1 MYNILFVDDELVMRS
16 RLHMLLDWEKLGYHV
31 VGDAIHGEQALDI
44 LHAVPVDVVI
54 TDIKMP
60 IMDGIRLIGAM
71 AAEGFSP
78 VILVLSGYDDFALV
92 REAFKLGAYD
102 YLLKSDIH
110 EDNMAALMG
119 NIRCLLDEKYAKT
132 GQAPKAFHEL
142 DMEAALKSAALGKMP
157 AGSLKLAKQ
166 FGLALFEIDGF
177 RHESLRFGPDL
188 EENLVRPMLNFA
200 QQIPRV
206 RKKCKVTDI
215 WPSQYLLYYPMDEG
229 EDATAWQGRLVQ
241 LCRQLTSAWKTYMN
255 LTVCAVIGG
264 PCPSSK
270 DFESCFSR
278 LTKWLDMKYMTERDC
293 IVCLD
298 GQTPFDIDRGIRG
311 EVLYASLLAALSSA
325 DEFAMAG
332 ETKALFAR
340 LYAMDFEAAR
350 QESLVVIYQ
359 VAMLF
364 KRNNEDIS
372 DIFGENINYCE
383 KVGRLLTMR
392 ELEMWLTNY
401 FRWVMD
407 YMEHK
412 YDRRQADMIE
422 RAKRFIWDNYG
433 NPEMTLG
440 IVADY
445 VGLNEKYF
453 SSRFTKETG
462 QTFSNFLARLR
473 IEKAKELMDHTDMKM
488 YEICEHVGYHNVEN
502 FNRTFKKLCDMS
514 PSAYKKS
521 KS

>member
-16 RLHMLLDWEKLGYHV
+16 RLHMLLDWEGLGFHV

-44 LHAVPVDVVI
+44 LHAMPVDVVI

-60 IMDGIRLIGAM
+60 VMDGIRLIEAM
-71 AAEGFSP
+71 AAEGFCP

-110 EDNMAALMG
+110 EDGMMAIM
-119 NIRCLLDEKYAKT
+119 NSIHSVLDEKYAKT
-132 GQAPKAFHEL
+132 RQTPMTVNEL
-142 DMEAALKSAALGKMP
+142 DMGAALKNAALGKMP
-157 AGSLKLAKQ
+157 AGSLKLAGH

-188 EENLVRPMLNFA
+188 EENLIRPMLNFA

-206 RKKCKVTDI
+206 RKKCTVTDL
-215 WPSQYLLYYPMDEG
+215 WPSQYLLYYPMENG
-229 EDATAWQGRLVQ
+229 VETGALGGRMLQ
-241 LCRQLTSAWKTYMN
+241 LCRQLTGAWKTYMN

-264 PCPSSK
+264 PCQSSQ
-270 DFESCFSR
+270 DFEDCFFR
-278 LTKWLDMKYMTERDC
+278 LTQELDIKYMTERDC
-293 IVCLD
+293 VYFVGGPTL
-298 GQTPFDIDRGIRG
+298 FDISRGIAG
-311 EVLYASLLAALSSA
+311 EKLYAPLMAALSSG
-325 DEFAMAG
+325 DEFSMAG

-340 LYAMDFEAAR
+340 LYAMDFEEAR

-372 DIFGENINYCE
+372 DIFGENINYCD
-383 KVGRLLTMR
+383 KVGRLVTMR

-433 NPEMTLG
+433 NSEMTLG

-473 IEKAKELMDHTDMKM
+473 IEKAKELMDHTDMKI

-502 FNRTFKKLCDMS
+502 FNRTFKKICNMS